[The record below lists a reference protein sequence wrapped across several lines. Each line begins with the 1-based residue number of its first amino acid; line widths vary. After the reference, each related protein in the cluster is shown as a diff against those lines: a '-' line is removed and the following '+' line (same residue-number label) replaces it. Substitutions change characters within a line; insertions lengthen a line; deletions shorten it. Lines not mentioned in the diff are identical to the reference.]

1 MKNMIHTSRLILR
14 PLEITDA
21 ERVMVLAG
29 DERIAATTL
38 HIPHPY
44 EPGMAES
51 WIEGCHKAWEQGD
64 HFTYGLV
71 EIKDESLV
79 GVCSLMRN
87 SQHKIAEIA
96 YWIGVDYWNTGYGT
110 EAAAAIIEEAFE
122 TLDINKIYAAHFSD
136 NPASGRLMQKLGM
149 KKEAELRKHVIKWGK
164 SKDLIYY
171 GLLREER

>member
-1 MKNMIHTSRLILR
+1 
-14 PLEITDA
+14 
-21 ERVMVLAG
+21 MVLAG

-44 EPGMAES
+44 QPGMAES
-51 WIEGCHKAWEQGD
+51 WIESCLKASQDGN
-64 HFTYGLV
+64 HFTYAV
-71 EIKDESLV
+71 IASVIDSLV

-87 SQHKIAEIA
+87 PEHKIAEIA

-110 EAAAAIIEEAFE
+110 EAAKAIIEEAFE
-122 TLDINKIYAAHFSD
+122 TLDINKVYAAHFSD

-149 KKEAELRKHVIKWGK
+149 KKEAELRKHVVKWGI